1 MLIVFLFVVLI
12 LSLLSTIEP
21 TNSEKS
27 CSRISEKYDQIS
39 INLTMCL
46 TLQANCRIM
55 LRYGEGLPSNTQYLL
70 ESSWIML
77 QYSIQVP

>member
-21 TNSEKS
+21 TNAEKS

-46 TLQANCRIM
+46 TL
-55 LRYGEGLPSNTQYLL
+55 
-70 ESSWIML
+70 
-77 QYSIQVP
+77 